1 MNTYL
6 SQDGGICE
14 YIQVVVFDLEE
25 LTEKQT
31 NALEH
36 GRLKLSARTVGEN
49 EAKID
54 WHENGVVSSLV
65 GDDLIVIVLGEISRG
80 DSRIHARYW
89 KHNSWVV
96 G

>member
-14 YIQVVVFDLEE
+14 YVQVVVFDLEE
-25 LTEKQT
+25 LTENQT

-36 GRLKLSARTVGEN
+36 GGLKLGMRTVCED
-49 EAKID
+49 ETKID

-65 GDDLIVIVLGEISRG
+65 GDDLVVIVLGEISRG
-80 DSRIHARYW
+80 DTYICICYW

>member
-14 YIQVVVFDLEE
+14 YVQVVVFNLEE

-31 NALEH
+31 TAREH
-36 GRLKLSARTVGEN
+36 GGLKLGARAVGED
-49 EAKID
+49 ETKID
-54 WHENGVVSSLV
+54 WHENGVISSLV
-65 GDDLIVIVLGEISRG
+65 GDDLVVIVIGEISRG
-80 DSRIHARYW
+80 DTHIHVYYW